1 MLKFLKKSEIWPSEA
16 RKPSFCE
23 SKTACLLKKVHLT
36 ISELHDLIKKYF
48 ANWEN
53 VRTFATAFRKRKV
66 PEMIC

>member
-1 MLKFLKKSEIWPSEA
+1 MQTGEIWPSEA

-23 SKTACLLKKVHLT
+23 AKTACLLKKVHLT
-36 ISELHDLIKKYF
+36 ISELRSFMKKYF